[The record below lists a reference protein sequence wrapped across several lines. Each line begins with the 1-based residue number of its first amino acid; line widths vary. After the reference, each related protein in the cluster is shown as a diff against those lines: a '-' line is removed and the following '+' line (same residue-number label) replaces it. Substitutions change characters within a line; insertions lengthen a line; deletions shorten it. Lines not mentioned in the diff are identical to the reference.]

1 MLSTLFAIAVT
12 LYRLRSTLLAS
23 AALALLAMGLLFGA
37 VARAAPIVIDNE
49 YDFSQGP
56 LGWTSQNVSYN
67 GAPVPNSWQWTAGV
81 WHVDPVAVPS
91 YRYWAG
97 NYLTS
102 PVIEV
107 ADTIDILE
115 FNIIQRFRFP
125 QNITTGAP
133 VVAGELVYRI
143 FDANNPNAA
152 FQPFALGAFET
163 GLVPPPFDAKTS
175 YPNWVAPS
183 FIAPTDRPPLIPLG
197 GTWIGTSPGY
207 EIGQYVASRA
217 TLEQLV
223 AGQKVEFRLIN
234 ANLGLQCEGGGW
246 DVSYVRVNGF
256 APEPGAIGLAATG
269 GGLAVACGLLKC
281 RRRRLLNSEPRDR

>member
-1 MLSTLFAIAVT
+1 MLAILAAVAVT
-12 LYRLRSTLLAS
+12 LLRLRTTLIAS
-23 AALALLAMGLLFGA
+23 AVFTILVLAILFGTA
-37 VARAAPIVIDNE
+37 ARAAPVVIDNE
-49 YDFSQGP
+49 YDFSKGP

-67 GAPVPNSWQWTAGV
+67 GAPVPNSWQWSGGQ

-107 ADTIDILE
+107 AATIDILE
-115 FNIIQRFRFP
+115 FNMIQRFRFP

-175 YPNWVAPS
+175 FPNWVAPS
-183 FIAPTDRPPLIPLG
+183 FVAPTDRPPLIPLG

-207 EIGQYVASRA
+207 DTDQYVASRA
-217 TLEQLV
+217 TLTQLL

-256 APEPGAIGLAATG
+256 APEPGTIGLAATG
-269 GGLAVACGLLKC
+269 GGLALACGLLRS
-281 RRRRLLNSEPRDR
+281 RRRRLHTGEPQ